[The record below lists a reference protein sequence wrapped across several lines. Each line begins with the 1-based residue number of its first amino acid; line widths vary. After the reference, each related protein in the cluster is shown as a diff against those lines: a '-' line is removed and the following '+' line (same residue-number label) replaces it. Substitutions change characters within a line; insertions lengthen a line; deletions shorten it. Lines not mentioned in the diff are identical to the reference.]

1 MPPVTFDSLDLH
13 ICHFLIMYIC
23 PVGVTKHTQ
32 WWGGDRHRSHRGES
46 SQEEHQPL
54 WTHDAAFDLVLRD
67 AQVIP
72 LLEQILLPL
81 WLFFLNGFY
90 SFSQCL
96 WFRID
101 YSDLSVWVVYL
112 WPSDPSRVCFCHS
125 TTDSL
130 HKVQGSPSPQFSIIS
145 RLQKLVGWIN
155 NRAASYHIQPDIYCL
170 LAGFVNLRPQI

>member
-1 MPPVTFDSLDLH
+1 MMRWWSASLSPRRV
-13 ICHFLIMYIC
+13 F
-23 PVGVTKHTQ
+23 T
-32 WWGGDRHRSHRGES
+32 GGTSATLDPRRCVRPCATGCSGNSSVRSDFTAT
-46 SQEEHQPL
+46 L
-54 WTHDAAFDLVLRD
+54 AF
-67 AQVIP
+67 
-72 LLEQILLPL
+72 
-81 WLFFLNGFY
+81 FKNGFY

-101 YSDLSVWVVYL
+101 YSDLSVWVMYL